1 MEFNQYGEMEFAGR
15 KDFQIKHMG
24 HRIELGE
31 IEANAASVSG
41 VEENACFYD
50 NEKQRIIMYYSGE
63 IDRKALKTH
72 LKALVPEYMVPE
84 KIRQMEE
91 LPHNLHG
98 KIDRRTLKEQ
108 MKEL

>member
-31 IEANAASVSG
+31 IEANAASVPG

-50 NEKQRIIMYYSGE
+50 NEKERIVMYYSGT
-63 IDRKALKTH
+63 IDRKALKQN
-72 LKALVPEYMVPE
+72 LKELVPEYMVPG
-84 KIRQMEE
+84 KIIQKDV

-98 KIDRRTLKEQ
+98 KIDRRELKE
-108 MKEL
+108 ELKGL